1 MRKANIENLLSEK
14 IKTSQLYLD
23 SLTHRSASNKN
34 NERLEFFGDAIL
46 GFFIAEFLYGKFP
59 EDDEGSLSRKRSYLV
74 RKDTLSLIATHYDIG
89 SKIILGDGERKSG
102 GHRRDS
108 IISDALEA
116 LIAVVYLVEGPE
128 ATRKF
133 ISKVFEKYINIL
145 PSNDDLKDSK
155 TKLQEL
161 LQSHNVEL
169 PQYETTEVNKNNKIH
184 FRTLCKIIKH
194 KVCEEGIGGNKRKSQ
209 QEAAK
214 KTLEKINIIYNKKN
228 A

>member
-1 MRKANIENLLSEK
+1 M
-14 IKTSQLYLD
+14 
-23 SLTHRSASNKN
+23 
-34 NERLEFFGDAIL
+34 
-46 GFFIAEFLYGKFP
+46 
-59 EDDEGSLSRKRSYLV
+59 

-161 LQSHNVEL
+161 LQSHNIEL
-169 PQYETTEVNKNNKIH
+169 PLYETTEVNKNNKIY

-214 KTLEKINIIYNKKN
+214 KSLEKINIIYNKKN